1 MITNTQVP
9 SATTAQVFLATG
21 QQAITTM
28 IFCNTSGVTD
38 TALNV
43 YVVPFGSNAT
53 PSTQIM
59 KSVPIP
65 AGETFVLDSE
75 RLILEDGDAIYAQ
88 ATVNNLITA
97 TVSSLATGQ

>member
-43 YVVPFGSNAT
+43 YVVPFGSNAA

>member
-1 MITNTQVP
+1 MITNTVVA
-9 SATTAQVFLATG
+9 STTTTRVFLASG

-28 IFCNTSGVTD
+28 IFCNTSASSDST
-38 TALNV
+38 LNV

-59 KSVPIP
+59 KTVPVP

-75 RLILEDGDAIYAQ
+75 RLILETGDAIYAQ
-88 ATVNNLITA
+88 ASVNNIITA